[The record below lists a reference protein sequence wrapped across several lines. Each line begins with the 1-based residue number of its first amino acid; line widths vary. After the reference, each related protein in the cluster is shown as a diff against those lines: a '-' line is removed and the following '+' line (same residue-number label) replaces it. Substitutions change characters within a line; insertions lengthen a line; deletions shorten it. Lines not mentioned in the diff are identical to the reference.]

1 MNACYLGIDPTN
13 SERRPSAWATLDDD
27 AHVLSIGAA
36 SSNGD
41 ILALAERWR
50 PAAGVRGHRRTAAVG
65 LTSLD
70 DPVAARGLPTGRTCE
85 RELKRLGIGCFYT
98 TPNSII
104 KLMVYRSIVWRQNLE
119 ARGILVLEVYPYASK
134 RRMFGNCPM
143 PKKASSSGRAWLQ
156 TSLLPFI
163 PDLAGSPPL
172 SHDTLDA
179 LIAAYTGLL
188 HARGQAQ
195 GMGCA
200 EEGLL
205 WIPLISTAAP
215 GSGACN

>member
-1 MNACYLGIDPTN
+1 MLMSC
-13 SERRPSAWATLDDD
+13 R
-27 AHVLSIGAA
+27 
-36 SSNGD
+36 
-41 ILALAERWR
+41 LAR
-50 PAAGVRGHRRTAAVG
+50 PAVTETSWPWQSAGGPPLASVAIDAPLHLPLG
-65 LTSLD
+65 LASLD
-70 DPVAARGLPTGRTCE
+70 DPVAAQGLPTGRACE

-156 TSLLPFI
+156 TSLLRFI

-195 GMGCA
+195 GTGCA

-205 WIPLISTAAP
+205 WIPLISAAAP
-215 GSGACN
+215 GSGQQFQI